1 MSIARQIT
9 SFGLA
14 AAAVVALGLGP
25 AAAQDYPSSAIDF
38 IVPFD
43 PGGGADASQRTFN
56 KFAEPIVGQPLVIV
70 NKPGAGGTIGW
81 AELVRAEPDGYTLA
95 IVTPPFNVIP
105 PLARPQQTGYTLD
118 QFTYICVYAVVPDV
132 LLVREDSDFETLADL
147 VDYAK
152 ANPEK
157 IKAANTGTL
166 GADFMTTLLIENAT
180 GARFT
185 QIPFTGGAEALQG
198 TLAGTTDAMVAS
210 SLFAVAQQGT
220 LRTLAIAAPER
231 DPNIPD
237 VPTFK
242 ELGYDVVSERYRVLG
257 GPPGLPEGIVNYWAD
272 VCEQVT
278 SDEQFRAEMNE
289 LGQPPAYRGP
299 TEAKASIDA
308 MQKDMQALVDT
319 YDLAE

>member
-1 MSIARQIT
+1 MSISSKVARW
-9 SFGLA
+9 GLA
-14 AAAVVALGLGP
+14 AAGVLALGLGP
-25 AAAQDYPSSAIDF
+25 AAAQDYPERAIDF
-38 IVPFD
+38 IVPFN
-43 PGGGADASQRTFN
+43 PGGGADASQRAFN

-70 NKPGAGGTIGW
+70 NKPGAGGTAGW
-81 AELVRAEPDGYTLA
+81 AELVRAQPDGYTLA

-105 PLARPQQTGYTLD
+105 ALARPAQTGYTLD

-180 GARFT
+180 GTKFT

-210 SLFAVAQQGT
+210 SLFAVAQQGS
-220 LRTLAIAAPER
+220 LRTLAIASPER

-237 VPTFK
+237 VPTFR

-257 GPPGLPEGIVNYWAD
+257 GPPGLPEEIVGYWAD

-278 SDEQFRAEMNE
+278 SNEDFRSEMNE

-299 TEAKASIDA
+299 AEAKASIDA
-308 MQKDMQALVDT
+308 MQGDMQALVDT